1 MPLHVHFRWGVAL
14 VEEFNYWALL
24 TLSWE
29 NNFQVPE
36 VLRARGHIQGP
47 NDEGKPKSGLVLVL
61 CKLWEENPIFCVIC
75 N

>member
-24 TLSWE
+24 TPSWDQS
-29 NNFQVPE
+29 FQVLKVHLGME
-36 VLRARGHIQGP
+36 CIRGLRGEEMARLALFLYCVKIWVEDP
-47 NDEGKPKSGLVLVL
+47 N
-61 CKLWEENPIFCVIC
+61 FVIC